1 MYEFSW
7 VMDPTLLGGTLNL
20 SMEELRMA
28 NESGT
33 NLPVLSGGTL
43 CPATLFDG
51 KTHFGVAVAVK
62 ADGKES
68 YLMIPDATNITKG
81 QPVYI
86 TKPVTIKGEHLVA
99 YLTSKNVSLPESPNI
114 KKFLNTTSISCDAF
128 YFSKNERALT
138 DTEKTAW
145 LEEHKAEADKD
156 TKVTTIKVDDG
167 ALLMMFELKFEDGL
181 ISALTDDKDLGQLF
195 DITGASLRV
204 LRCRDSSKKILEEYV
219 ALLGEE

>member
-1 MYEFSW
+1 MN
-7 VMDPTLLGGTLNL
+7 PTLLVGTFDL
-20 SMEELRMA
+20 SMEEPRMA
-28 NESGT
+28 RESGT

-51 KTHFGVAVAVK
+51 QTHFGVAVAVK

-86 TKPVTIKGEHLVA
+86 TKPVTINGEHLVA
-99 YLTSKNVSLPESPNI
+99 YLNSKSVSLPTSPDI
-114 KKFLNTTSISCDAF
+114 AKFLDTASISCDAF
-128 YFSKNERALT
+128 YFSKNERDLT
-138 DTEKTAW
+138 P
-145 LEEHKAEADKD
+145 EEVAGWEANHPGV
-156 TKVTTIKVDDG
+156 TKPADNKVDEG
-167 ALLMMFELKFEDGL
+167 ALLMMFKLKFSEGL
-181 ISALTDDKDLGQLF
+181 IGALTGDAHLGNLF

-204 LRCRDSSKKILEEYV
+204 LRCRDSSKKILEEYA

>member
-1 MYEFSW
+1 
-7 VMDPTLLGGTLNL
+7 
-20 SMEELRMA
+20 MA

-51 KTHFGVAVAVK
+51 QTHFGVAVAVK

-86 TKPVTIKGEHLVA
+86 TKPVTINGEHLVA
-99 YLTSKNVSLPESPNI
+99 YLNSKSVSLPTSPDI
-114 KKFLNTTSISCDAF
+114 AKFLDTASISCDAF
-128 YFSKNERALT
+128 YFSKNERL
-138 DTEKTAW
+138 
-145 LEEHKAEADKD
+145 LAEAER
-156 TKVTTIKVDDG
+156 TKWIEDHAEELKSDDAAEKARKAAAAKVDDG
-167 ALLMMFELKFEDGL
+167 AFLMMFELKFNEGL
-181 ISALTDDKDLGQLF
+181 IGALTKDEDLGKLF

-204 LRCRDSSKKILEEYV
+204 LRCRESSKKILEEYA

>member
-1 MYEFSW
+1 MN
-7 VMDPTLLGGTLNL
+7 PALLVGTFDL
-20 SMEELRMA
+20 SMEEPRMA

-51 KTHFGVAVAVK
+51 QTHFGVAVAVK
-62 ADGKES
+62 ANGKES

-86 TKPVTIKGEHLVA
+86 TKPVTIKGEHLAA
-99 YLTSKNVSLPESPNI
+99 YLKSKNVSIPDEV
-114 KKFLNTTSISCDAF
+114 KDFLNTTSISCDAF
-128 YFSKNERALT
+128 YFSKNERLLNDA
-138 DTEKTAW
+138 EKTVW
-145 LEEHKAEADKD
+145 LADHSGDSDKD

-167 ALLMMFELKFEDGL
+167 AFLMMFELKFSEGL
-181 ISALTDDKDLGQLF
+181 IGALTKDEDLGKLF

-204 LRCRDSSKKILEEYV
+204 LRCRDSSKKILEEYA

>member
-1 MYEFSW
+1 MN
-7 VMDPTLLGGTLNL
+7 PTLLVGTFDL
-20 SMEELRMA
+20 SMEEPRMA

-51 KTHFGVAVAVK
+51 QTHFGVAVAVK

-99 YLTSKNVSLPESPNI
+99 YLNSKSVSLPESPDI
-114 KKFLNTTSISCDAF
+114 AKFLNTTSISCDAF

-138 DTEKTAW
+138 DTEKAAW
-145 LEEHKAEADKD
+145 LEEHKADADREA
-156 TKVTTIKVDDG
+156 KVATIKVDDG
-167 ALLMMFELKFEDGL
+167 ALLMMFGLNFEDGL
-181 ISALTDDKDLGQLF
+181 ISALTGDADLGNLF

-204 LRCRDSSKKILEEYV
+204 LRCRDSSKKILEEYA